1 MILSKRKEQK
11 RFVKFAL
18 VGALGAI
25 IDFIVMN
32 VLSHWASMPLVYAGT
47 ISFIVAVIDNFTWN
61 RFWTY
66 PESRSRPLF
75 NQLVM
80 FFLVNAAGVALR
92 IPTLHYLE
100 PPVLRFVEN
109 TFHTT
114 YITAEF
120 YARNLTLAIAVGV
133 VMLWNYFINRYWTYN
148 DIDDE
153 QVRP

>member
-1 MILSKRKEQK
+1 MILAEQK
-11 RFVKFAL
+11 ERKRFIKFAL
-18 VGALGAI
+18 VGTLGAV

-32 VLSHWASMPLVYAGT
+32 ILTHSASLTLAFAGT
-47 ISFIVAVIDNFTWN
+47 ISFMFAVLNNFTWN

-75 NQLVM
+75 NQLGM
-80 FFLVNAAGVALR
+80 FFLVNAAGVAIR

-100 PPVLRFVEN
+100 PPVIQFVEN

-114 YITAEF
+114 ALTAEV
-120 YARNLTLAIAVGV
+120 YARNLTLAVAVGV

-148 DIDDE
+148 DIDNDD
-153 QVRP
+153 

>member
-1 MILSKRKEQK
+1 MILSARKEQK

-47 ISFIVAVIDNFTWN
+47 ISFIVAVINNFTWN

-75 NQLVM
+75 NQLGM
-80 FFLVNAAGVALR
+80 FFLVNAAGVAIR

-100 PPVLRFVEN
+100 PPVLKFVQD
-109 TFHTT
+109 TFHLT
-114 YITAEF
+114 YISAEV
-120 YARNLTLAIAVGV
+120 YARNLTLAAAVLV